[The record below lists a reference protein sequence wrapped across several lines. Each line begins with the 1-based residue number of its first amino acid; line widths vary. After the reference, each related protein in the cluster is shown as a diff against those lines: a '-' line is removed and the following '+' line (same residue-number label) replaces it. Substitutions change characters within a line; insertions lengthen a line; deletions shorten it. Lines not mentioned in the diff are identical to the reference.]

1 MSFPLGSACR
11 RPDSAG
17 DDFRSGRVAGPADP
31 AALCYVEHV
40 APPTV
45 APDVVRLPVSEPAP
59 AGGPDAPVRIE
70 VAMPRGLFDRLT
82 DHDDAPR
89 CRYDEHTGLA
99 EFVAE
104 PGFAHEGAASRI
116 AELFARIADALA
128 DRGCEVSWT
137 PAGALRLISDDGAFE
152 ADASLYLD
160 PEAERAVRRVDGYLD
175 VRAGLPPPDLVVEI
189 DRSRRSG
196 YKLAPYFRM
205 GVKEAWTSH
214 RKDGVDIWTPDAD
227 VAEGFRS
234 VPASAVLPG
243 LTAADLAPSAPV
255 ATRGS
260 RPGIPGVSPAASPS
274 ECSMP
279 PAPDGRREPVGEHHR
294 AQARAAS
301 VPCTARAPLGTERE
315 QTGQSRRCSS
325 KPRARG
331 PRRRSSDR
339 GEPSSMGLVAGYCP
353 FEPVVATPRRKC
365 RLAQFSISVTAC
377 STDSRAM

>member
-1 MSFPLGSACR
+1 MARGVDVVSPGIDLPASGFLGPPS
-11 RPDSAG
+11 PG
-17 DDFRSGRVAGPADP
+17 GRVAGPADP
-31 AALCYVEHV
+31 AALCYVEYMV
-40 APPTV
+40 PPTV
-45 APDVVRLPVSEPAP
+45 VPDVVRLPVSEPAP

-104 PGFAHEGAASRI
+104 PGFAHEGPTSRI
-116 AELFARIADALA
+116 TELFARITDALA
-128 DRGCEVSWT
+128 DRSREVSWT

-214 RKDGVDIWTPDAD
+214 RTDGVDIWTPDAD

-243 LTAADLAPSAPV
+243 LTAADLAPLC
-255 ATRGS
+255 TRGD
-260 RPGIPGVSPAASPS
+260 P
-274 ECSMP
+274 
-279 PAPDGRREPVGEHHR
+279 RE
-294 AQARAAS
+294 QARH
-301 VPCTARAPLGTERE
+301 
-315 QTGQSRRCSS
+315 SRRL
-325 KPRARG
+325 ARRVAERILGAPG
-331 PRRRSSDR
+331 P
-339 GEPSSMGLVAGYCP
+339 
-353 FEPVVATPRRKC
+353 
-365 RLAQFSISVTAC
+365 
-377 STDSRAM
+377 